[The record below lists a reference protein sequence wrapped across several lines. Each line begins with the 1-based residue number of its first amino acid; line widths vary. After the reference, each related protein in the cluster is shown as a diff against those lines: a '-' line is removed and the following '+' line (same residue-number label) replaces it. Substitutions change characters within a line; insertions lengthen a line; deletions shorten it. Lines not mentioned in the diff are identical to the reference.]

1 VREDVYKKYRSRAKE
16 KVDPTLFPQLS
27 ILGDGADY
35 QPATSQKLFFFLFF
49 VGRCLLPAYANLQGQ
64 NVKERREDEREKKET
79 PRCG

>member
-1 VREDVYKKYRSRAKE
+1 MGL
-16 KVDPTLFPQLS
+16 T
-27 ILGDGADY
+27 IN
-35 QPATSQKLFFFLFF
+35 QPHRKSFFFFLFF